1 MVQNRIH
8 LSYPDF
14 TQADIQIMHEVLDKL
29 NSKDQDKNSS
39 IELFEKQLADF
50 HNVSHVV
57 SLSSGTASIHLAL
70 LALKIGAGDRVI
82 VPTLTFAAT
91 AFPLNYVGAIPIF
104 IDVCE
109 KTWTLDLELLH
120 QYLKNCKVSELP
132 KAIIS
137 VDLFGRT
144 CDYDELSRISADARV
159 AEEFD
164 IPVLIDAAE
173 SLGTKYKNTPTAAK
187 GLISVLSFNFNKII
201 TTTGGGALLT
211 NNETI
216 AITARKLGNQAR
228 ENFHWY
234 EHSNIGYNYRM
245 SPILAALGT
254 SQMGRIGLLVEKR
267 RGIRDAYIQL
277 LGEISGIAIS
287 VDSKWEQ
294 SNAWLSTMKLDN
306 QIFPNGRNIVRDNL
320 EKENIESRFIWK
332 PLHLQPVFASCQ
344 AILSGVSEEIF
355 NTSLCLP
362 SSHTLKE
369 NEIIRICNI
378 IKNSLTGG

>member
-57 SLSSGTASIHLAL
+57 SLSSGTAAIHLAL

-104 IDVCE
+104 IDVCK

-144 CDYDELSRISADARV
+144 CDYDELARV

>member
-50 HNVSHVV
+50 HKVSHVV
-57 SLSSGTASIHLAL
+57 SLSSGTAAIHLAL

-91 AFPLNYVGAIPIF
+91 AFPLNYLGAIPIF
-104 IDVCE
+104 IDVCK

-144 CDYDELSRISADARV
+144 CDYDELARV

-216 AITARKLGNQAR
+216 AKTARKLGNQAR

>member
-57 SLSSGTASIHLAL
+57 SMSSGTAAIHLAL

-104 IDVCE
+104 IDVCK

-144 CDYDELSRISADARV
+144 CDYDELARV

-216 AITARKLGNQAR
+216 AKTARKLGNQAR

>member
-57 SLSSGTASIHLAL
+57 SLSSGTAAIHLAL

-104 IDVCE
+104 IDVCK

-144 CDYDELSRISADARV
+144 CDYDELARV

-228 ENFHWY
+228 
-234 EHSNIGYNYRM
+234 
-245 SPILAALGT
+245 
-254 SQMGRIGLLVEKR
+254 
-267 RGIRDAYIQL
+267 
-277 LGEISGIAIS
+277 
-287 VDSKWEQ
+287 
-294 SNAWLSTMKLDN
+294 
-306 QIFPNGRNIVRDNL
+306 
-320 EKENIESRFIWK
+320 
-332 PLHLQPVFASCQ
+332 
-344 AILSGVSEEIF
+344 
-355 NTSLCLP
+355 
-362 SSHTLKE
+362 
-369 NEIIRICNI
+369 
-378 IKNSLTGG
+378 

>member
-1 MVQNRIH
+1 MTQNRIY
-8 LSYPDF
+8 LSYPEF
-14 TQADIQIMHEVLDKL
+14 TKDDIQAMNEVVDKL

-50 HNVSHVV
+50 HDVSHVV
-57 SLSSGTASIHLAL
+57 SLSSGTAAIHLAL
-70 LALKIGAGDRVI
+70 LALKIKAGDRVI

-104 IDVCE
+104 IDVCK
-109 KTWTLDLELLH
+109 KTWTLDLELLQ

-144 CDYDELSRISADARV
+144 CDYDELSRI

-164 IPVLIDAAE
+164 IPILIDAAE
-173 SLGTKYKNTPTAAK
+173 SLGSKYKDKPTATQ
-187 GLISVLSFNFNKII
+187 GLISIISFNFNKII

-211 NNETI
+211 NDEGI
-216 AITARKLGNQAR
+216 AKITRKLGYQAR
-228 ENFHWY
+228 DDFHWY
-234 EHSNIGYNYRM
+234 EHSNIGFNYRM
-245 SPILAALGT
+245 SPILAALGA
-254 SQMGRIGLLVEKR
+254 SQMVRIEILIEKR
-267 RGIRDAYIQL
+267 RSIRDLYSQL
-277 LGEISGIAIS
+277 LNEISGIEIS
-287 VDSKWEQ
+287 ADSKWEFT
-294 SNAWLSTMKLDN
+294 NAWLSTMKLDN
-306 QIFPNGRNIVRDNL
+306 DIFPDGRNVIRDNL
-320 EKENIESRFIWK
+320 EKKNIESRFIWK

-344 AILSGVSEEIF
+344 AILSGASEEIF

-378 IKNSLTGG
+378 IKNTLKGG

>member
-1 MVQNRIH
+1 
-8 LSYPDF
+8 
-14 TQADIQIMHEVLDKL
+14 
-29 NSKDQDKNSS
+29 
-39 IELFEKQLADF
+39 
-50 HNVSHVV
+50 
-57 SLSSGTASIHLAL
+57 
-70 LALKIGAGDRVI
+70 
-82 VPTLTFAAT
+82 
-91 AFPLNYVGAIPIF
+91 
-104 IDVCE
+104 
-109 KTWTLDLELLH
+109 
-120 QYLKNCKVSELP
+120 
-132 KAIIS
+132 
-137 VDLFGRT
+137 
-144 CDYDELSRISADARV
+144 
-159 AEEFD
+159 
-164 IPVLIDAAE
+164 
-173 SLGTKYKNTPTAAK
+173 
-187 GLISVLSFNFNKII
+187 
-201 TTTGGGALLT
+201 
-211 NNETI
+211 
-216 AITARKLGNQAR
+216 
-228 ENFHWY
+228 
-234 EHSNIGYNYRM
+234 M